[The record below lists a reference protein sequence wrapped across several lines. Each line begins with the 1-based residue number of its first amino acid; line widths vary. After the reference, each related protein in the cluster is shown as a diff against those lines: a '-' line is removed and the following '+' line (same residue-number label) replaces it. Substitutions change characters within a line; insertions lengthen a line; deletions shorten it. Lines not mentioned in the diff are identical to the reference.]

1 MAYYGRYEEYRYLAT
16 SVEGFVQQ
24 LAVSYLKN
32 CYWFYVRGEIPP
44 EKDAGLV
51 DEKLLTRYGVT
62 GSKWAKARASKR
74 GEAKLQYLRYRE
86 TFLLLATAGRHP
98 FFDGERAQIRDA
110 REVPIRFYGYSV
122 SYKAGHPHVRI
133 AEAQYKVLVEVFS
146 EKALSS
152 PPEALAAQLY
162 ALPFEPYAPVKR
174 QLRRLLAKVNRLR
187 RTAGLERIP
196 LTCLRQLRKTVRPFD
211 YPPESRGV

>member
-1 MAYYGRYEEYRYLAT
+1 MAEGGSRGEYRYLAT

-44 EKDAGLV
+44 EKDATLV
-51 DEKLLTRYGVT
+51 DEKLLTRYQIA

-98 FFDGERAQIRDA
+98 FFEGERAQIRDA
-110 REVPIRFYGYSV
+110 REVPVRFYGYSV

-133 AEAQYKVLVEVFS
+133 AEAQFRVLVEVFS
-146 EKALSS
+146 ERALSS
-152 PPEALAAQLY
+152 PAEALAAQLY
-162 ALPFEPYAPVKR
+162 SLPFEPYAPVKR
-174 QLRRLLAKVNRLR
+174 QLRKLLARVNRLR

-196 LTCLRQLRKTVRPFD
+196 PTCLRQFRRTVRPF
-211 YPPESRGV
+211 ESGADATAV